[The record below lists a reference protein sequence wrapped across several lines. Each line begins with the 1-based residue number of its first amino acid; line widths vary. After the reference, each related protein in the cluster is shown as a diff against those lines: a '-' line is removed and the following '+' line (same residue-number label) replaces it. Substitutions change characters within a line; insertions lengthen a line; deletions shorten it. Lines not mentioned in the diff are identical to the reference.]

1 MIQPRFL
8 PRFTL
13 TVDYY
18 NITIN
23 DYIGGSGPGT
33 VNIIAA
39 CYGDAA
45 SDFVPYDSSFCAL
58 APRNPNDLSLEDV
71 VSINANLGKMKTS
84 GVDFEARYWVN
95 VPFGIDNDGR
105 LDFRLSGTRLIE
117 WKLNPIATAS
127 GLVSDCAGRFG
138 TSCGDP
144 LSKWRWSGRVN
155 YSTGP
160 FTTSLLW
167 YHLGGAKDDDDGSLY
182 WKEKVGSYDIFNLS
196 FAYEVN
202 ENLDLGLGVNNLFNK
217 KPPLFGDNQQQAN
230 TYPSTYD
237 PFGRQYFFS
246 ATAKF

>member
-1 MIQPRFL
+1 
-8 PRFTL
+8 
-13 TVDYY
+13 
-18 NITIN
+18 
-23 DYIGGSGPGT
+23 
-33 VNIIAA
+33 
-39 CYGDAA
+39 
-45 SDFVPYDSSFCAL
+45 
-58 APRNPNDLSLEDV
+58 
-71 VSINANLGKMKTS
+71 
-84 GVDFEARYWVN
+84 